1 MDMEF
6 QVLLNFY
13 IFFFSWKSIFLN
25 YFFFKF
31 QDTSITDKAIF
42 YKDSGHSF
50 DALLFYGHEF
60 TLLTFDI
67 MIFSFVDLFVQN
79 FLLAGIVTYFVG
91 KVSNQ
96 ITKWMKN
103 WLKLTFTYSFW
114 SWFDKSVANQI
125 YQRKLWLTE
134 DFWYKWKSLPPV
146 KNCVH
151 YSINYQSIKNLGT

>member
-1 MDMEF
+1 MKDLDFEVRDRLFLESVMDMEF
-6 QVLLNFY
+6 QVRISLPLLP
-13 IFFFSWKSIFLN
+13 FFRETEKAYKN
-25 YFFFKF
+25 YFKF

-91 KVSNQ
+91 KVN
-96 ITKWMKN
+96 
-103 WLKLTFTYSFW
+103 
-114 SWFDKSVANQI
+114 V
-125 YQRKLWLTE
+125 
-134 DFWYKWKSLPPV
+134 
-146 KNCVH
+146 
-151 YSINYQSIKNLGT
+151 NLY